1 VTAGGGTLAYTYLWS
16 PVGATG
22 VTANNIG
29 AGAYTV
35 TVTDAHGCTQTATA
49 AIAEPPLLIANTP
62 LPTNVTCF
70 GLNNGSASVTVGG
83 GTTPYIY
90 AWTPVGG
97 TGATASNLAANSY
110 TVLVTDEHGCTQT
123 ATVTITQ
130 PPVLTANPSLSNVIC
145 FGQNNGWASVIA
157 AGGTGTYTYAWSP
170 VGGNGAAANNL
181 VAGAYTVLVTDGNGC
196 MQTATVTITQPP
208 LLIDNTSPPTNV
220 SCNGLSDGSA
230 VVTVAGGMNPYTY
243 SWLPSGGIGTTAS
256 NLIAGTY
263 TIVVSDANGCLT
275 ASNVVITEPPLLTS
289 ALGSTDVIC
298 FGGNTGTAV
307 VNANGGTG
315 AYTYAWNTTPVQTTQ
330 NAGNLTA
337 GPYSV
342 VVTDAHG
349 CTTSSNVVI
358 TEPALL
364 TAVMPTPTDN
374 ICFNGI
380 AGSASVVVNGGI
392 APYTYNWTP
401 AGGNSDVANNLPA
414 GTYTVD
420 IADANGC
427 LTMQSVVITQPPPLT
442 LAVNTP
448 SIICIGQSTTI
459 TATAGGGTA
468 PYAYLWDNLITDST
482 QVVSPAVTTSYI
494 VNVTDAN
501 GCTVPA
507 QTITANVYPP
517 LNVAASGPPSVCAN
531 QLANLSSAGAGGNGG
546 PYTYSWS
553 NGANTSNISLTIT
566 QDTTLMV
573 TFSDGCSP
581 AVQTAVNVIANPNPV
596 VNFSPWIISGCTPL
610 TVDFVDSSVTTP
622 NSSYLWSLGDG
633 TSSNVPNFTYTYT
646 NPGTYNVSLTVTTAQ
661 NCVSSLALQNVIT
674 VYALPTAN
682 FTQSSEELSILDPN
696 IKFSNISSGAD
707 VWGWDFG
714 DNDTSTVWSPA
725 HQYTDTGVY
734 TIKLDVITIHGCRD
748 VVYGEVKVI
757 PEFTLFIPNN
767 FTPNNDG
774 INDGFRAWGIGVA
787 DFDMWII
794 DRWGAKIYHSTDI
807 NVPWDGTYFNDG
819 KTCQSD
825 VYVYK
830 IRAHDFFGKEHVYIG
845 HVTLWR

>member
-1 VTAGGGTLAYTYLWS
+1 
-16 PVGATG
+16 
-22 VTANNIG
+22 
-29 AGAYTV
+29 
-35 TVTDAHGCTQTATA
+35 
-49 AIAEPPLLIANTP
+49 
-62 LPTNVTCF
+62 
-70 GLNNGSASVTVGG
+70 
-83 GTTPYIY
+83 
-90 AWTPVGG
+90 
-97 TGATASNLAANSY
+97 
-110 TVLVTDEHGCTQT
+110 
-123 ATVTITQ
+123 
-130 PPVLTANPSLSNVIC
+130 
-145 FGQNNGWASVIA
+145 
-157 AGGTGTYTYAWSP
+157 
-170 VGGNGAAANNL
+170 
-181 VAGAYTVLVTDGNGC
+181 
-196 MQTATVTITQPP
+196 
-208 LLIDNTSPPTNV
+208 
-220 SCNGLSDGSA
+220 
-230 VVTVAGGMNPYTY
+230 
-243 SWLPSGGIGTTAS
+243 
-256 NLIAGTY
+256 
-263 TIVVSDANGCLT
+263 
-275 ASNVVITEPPLLTS
+275 
-289 ALGSTDVIC
+289 
-298 FGGNTGTAV
+298 
-307 VNANGGTG
+307 
-315 AYTYAWNTTPVQTTQ
+315 
-330 NAGNLTA
+330 
-337 GPYSV
+337 
-342 VVTDAHG
+342 
-349 CTTSSNVVI
+349 
-358 TEPALL
+358 
-364 TAVMPTPTDN
+364 MPTPTDN

-427 LTMQSVVITQPPPLT
+427 LTMQSVTITQPPPLT

-531 QLANLSSAGAGGNGG
+531 QLANLSSTGAGGNGG

-622 NSSYLWSLGDG
+622 NSSYLWNLGDG

-661 NCVSSLALQNVIT
+661 NCVGSMAMQRVIIVYSSPN
-674 VYALPTAN
+674 AN
-682 FTQSSEELSILDPN
+682 FTMSSEQVSILEPSVYFTN
-696 IKFSNISSGAD
+696 LSLGATLSN
-707 VWGWDFG
+707 WNFG
-714 DNDTSTVWSPA
+714 DNNTSTMWNPN
-725 HQYTDTGVY
+725 HQYADTGEY
-734 TIKLDVITIHGCRD
+734 TIGLAVETVNGCRD
-748 VVYGEVKVI
+748 TVYGKLKVLG
-757 PEFTLFIPNN
+757 EFTMFIPNN
-767 FTPNNDG
+767 FTPNGDG
-774 INDGFRAWGIGVA
+774 INDGFRAYGIGVTS
-787 DFDMWII
+787 FDMWIL
-794 DRWGAKIYHSTDI
+794 DRWGAKIYHSEDI
-807 NVPWDGTYFNDG
+807 NNPWDGTYMDNG
-819 KTCQSD
+819 NKCQSD
-825 VYVYK
+825 IYVYK
-830 IRAHDFFGKEHVYIG
+830 IQATDVYGKSHSFFG